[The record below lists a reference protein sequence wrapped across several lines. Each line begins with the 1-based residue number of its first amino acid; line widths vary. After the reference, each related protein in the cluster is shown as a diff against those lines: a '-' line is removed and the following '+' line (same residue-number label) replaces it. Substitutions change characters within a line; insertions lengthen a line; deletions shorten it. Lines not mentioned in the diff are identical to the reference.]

1 MSVAIGSSS
10 QALSMYCV
18 FIWSPANLVWLR
30 WGEQTAHLK
39 SILRKCFRLCCS
51 WPRII
56 VHTHYVSDVLFFSM
70 TVHHNNWYF
79 VRLYQ
84 ILLSLSSRTGFCV
97 CPKGGGQIWEKQLK
111 STSYSSFL
119 NIFTPVPDNI
129 NPDRMPA
136 QFLYHLTDLLLTF
149 IRLITCSLALFV

>member
-1 MSVAIGSSS
+1 MFAIRWLPISCFLHLYPYNLIGSTIIPGIKKPGLMSVAIGSSS

-119 NIFTPVPDNI
+119 N
-129 NPDRMPA
+129 
-136 QFLYHLTDLLLTF
+136 
-149 IRLITCSLALFV
+149 